1 MAVRRRVA
9 HCAFGAVA
17 LVCGALATYQT
28 AQLIRNDRIN
38 AAITSAET
46 KGLDA
51 DIPEAQFAR
60 ALALARSGKSDAALN
75 IYKSLSRETRA
86 DVRRAAL
93 YNTGNLY
100 MRDAARR
107 SADDAFESLPLVELA
122 KQAYRDVLREQ
133 PDYWDARYNLERAC
147 RLAPEVES
155 EGDEADAPMKE
166 QRARSTVQ
174 GEAINLP

>member
-1 MAVRRRVA
+1 MRRRVA

-17 LVCGALATYQT
+17 LVCASLAAHQT
-28 AQLIRNDRIN
+28 VRLMRSERIN
-38 AAITSAET
+38 SAIASAQTTALE
-46 KGLDA
+46 A
-51 DIPEAQFAR
+51 SIPEAQFAR
-60 ALALARSGKSDAALN
+60 ALALARSRKSDAALN
-75 IYKSLSRETRA
+75 IYKSLAREQRA
-86 DVRRAAL
+86 DIRRAAL

-107 SADDAFESLPLVELA
+107 SADEGFESLPLVELA

-166 QRARSTVQ
+166 QRAMSTVQ
-174 GEAINLP
+174 GEAVNLP